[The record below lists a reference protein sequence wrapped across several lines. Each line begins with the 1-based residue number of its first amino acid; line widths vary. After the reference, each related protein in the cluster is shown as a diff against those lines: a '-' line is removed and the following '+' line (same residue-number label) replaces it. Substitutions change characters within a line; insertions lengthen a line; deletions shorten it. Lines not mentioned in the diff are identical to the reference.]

1 MSATE
6 TDAAAIP
13 DGARDEIPTRD
24 ARAALEKHFG
34 FGEFKDGQ
42 ERVVSSLLAGRDALV
57 VMPTGGGKSLCYQ
70 LPALVMDGVT
80 LVVSPLIALM
90 KDQVDGLA
98 RKGIAATV
106 INSTLS
112 PGEQQERIRLLREGA
127 YKLVYVAPERFR
139 SRSFTDALKAVDIA
153 LFAVD
158 EAHCLSQWGHDFR
171 PDYLRLKDAVAALG
185 HPQTAAFTATA
196 TPEVRADILQHLSL
210 RDPFVSVSGFE
221 RPNLALTVSQV
232 AGNRE
237 KHERVEAIIREHRTG
252 IIYCATRKKVEEVAD
267 SLAAQGIK
275 VIAYHGG
282 MEDRDREWAQNAFLD
297 RSKDVVVATNAFG
310 MGIDR
315 SDVRFVIHFETP
327 GSIEAYYQEAGRAG
341 RDGEPSVCELLF
353 NYADTR
359 TQEFFI
365 EGNNPGFETIRD
377 VYRTLRM
384 LADDKHE
391 VMMPIRE
398 LTDTVGAKNQ
408 MAVGSALSSLGRA
421 GYIERFDIVGE
432 RIRGTRLPRPEVP
445 PEQLELDRAALEEK
459 ERRDRQKLESMIR
472 FAYADECRQRWI
484 LDYFGEKDAPECGS
498 CDVCSRQTDRGG
510 LRQPKD
516 DAEFLLVQKA
526 LSGVARASRRLADG
540 RWEGRFGKGKI
551 VGMLTGSRSQD
562 ILSAG
567 LDRLSTHG
575 LLKSEGSA
583 FVHALLK
590 ALESAGLVATQRK
603 ENYALLTLT
612 ARGSEIMRGDR
623 AFRLRWPDAS
633 RLAATG
639 GASGSAKGGNGG
651 IPDLA
656 LEELAFDEALFE
668 KLRQTRQ
675 RLAEEAGGVPA
686 YVIFGNQTLEFLT
699 RLRPTTMEAGLRI
712 RGIGEVK
719 AERYLEPF
727 LEVIRRHHPQPR
739 D

>member
-1 MSATE
+1 MSVTE
-6 TDAAAIP
+6 TETAATPAATRDAP
-13 DGARDEIPTRD
+13 PTRG

-34 FGEFKDGQ
+34 FGEFKEGQ
-42 ERVVSSLLAGRDALV
+42 ERVVSALLAGRDALV
-57 VMPTGGGKSLCYQ
+57 VMPTGGGKSLCFQ
-70 LPALVMDGVT
+70 LPALVMEGVT

-98 RKGIAATV
+98 RQGIAATV

-112 PGEQQERIRLLREGA
+112 PGEQRERIRQLREGA

-139 SRSFTDALKAVDIA
+139 SRAFTEALREVDIA

-171 PDYLRLKDAVAALG
+171 PDYLRLKEAVAALD

-196 TPEVRADILQHLSL
+196 TPEVRTDILQHLAL

-232 AGNRE
+232 GGNRE
-237 KHERVEAIIREHRTG
+237 KYQRLEAVVREYRTG
-252 IIYCATRKKVEEVAD
+252 IVYCATRKKVDEVAD
-267 SLAAQGIK
+267 SLAGQGVK

-282 MEDRDREWAQNAFLD
+282 MDDRNREHAQNAFLD
-297 RSKDVVVATNAFG
+297 RTKDVVVATNAFG

-315 SDVRFVIHFETP
+315 SDVRFVVHFETP
-327 GSIEAYYQEAGRAG
+327 GSVEAYYQEAGRAG

-359 TQEFFI
+359 TQEFFL
-365 EGNNPGFETIRD
+365 EGNNPGYETISD
-377 VYRTLRM
+377 VYRTLRV

-398 LTDTVGAKNQ
+398 LADTVGAKND
-408 MAVGSALSSLGRA
+408 MGVGSALSTLSRA
-421 GYIERFDIVGE
+421 GYIERFDITGE
-432 RIRGTRLPRPEVP
+432 RVRGTRLLKPEVP
-445 PEQLELDRAALEEK
+445 PEQLELDRAALAEK

-472 FAYADECRQRWI
+472 FAYADDCRQRWI
-484 LDYFGEKDAPECGS
+484 LDYFGEKNAPDCGS
-498 CDVCSRQTDRGG
+498 CDICARQVGGEDR
-510 LRQPKD
+510 RPPRSD
-516 DAEFLLVQKA
+516 EEFTAVQKA
-526 LSGVARASRRLADG
+526 LSGVARASRRLPDG
-540 RWEGRFGKGKI
+540 RWEARFGKGKI
-551 VGMLTGSRSQD
+551 VAMLTGSRSQE
-562 ILSAG
+562 ILSSG

-575 LLKSEGSA
+575 LLKTEGSA
-583 FVHALLK
+583 YVHALLK
-590 ALESAGLVATQRK
+590 ELEAAGLVATQRRD
-603 ENYALLTLT
+603 NYALLTLT
-612 ARGSEIMRGDR
+612 SGGTAVMRGDR
-623 AFRLRWPDAS
+623 KFRLRWPDRA
-633 RLAATG
+633 RMGAMTG
-639 GASGSAKGGNGG
+639 GEKGAKSGG

-656 LEELAFDEALFE
+656 LEELAFDESLFE
-668 KLRQTRQ
+668 KLRQTRN

-686 YVIFGNQTLEFLT
+686 YVIFSNQTLEFLT
-699 RLRPTTMEAGLRI
+699 RLRPATMEAGLRI

-727 LEVIRRHHPQPR
+727 LEVIREHGPQPGA
-739 D
+739 

>member
-6 TDAAAIP
+6 TAPAT
-13 DGARDEIPTRD
+13 TRD
-24 ARAALEKHFG
+24 PRAALEKHFG
-34 FGEFKDGQ
+34 FAEFKDGQ
-42 ERVVSSLLAGRDALV
+42 SGVVSALLSGRDALV

-98 RKGIAATV
+98 RKGIAATM

-112 PGEQQERIRLLREGA
+112 PSEQQDRIRQLREGA

-139 SRSFTDALKAVDIA
+139 HRGFTDALKAVEIA

-185 HPQTAAFTATA
+185 QPQTAAFTATA
-196 TPEVRADILQHLSL
+196 TPEVRADILEHLSL

-221 RPNLALTVSQV
+221 RPNLALNISQV

-237 KHERVEAIIREHRTG
+237 KYERLEAVVREHQTG
-252 IIYCATRKKVEEVAD
+252 IVYCATRKKVEEVAD
-267 SLAAQGIK
+267 SLATSGIR

-282 MEDRDREWAQNAFLD
+282 MDDRDREWAQNAFLD

-365 EGNNPGFETIRD
+365 EGNNPGFETICD

-408 MAVGSALSSLGRA
+408 MAVGSALSHLGRA
-421 GYIERFDIVGE
+421 GYLERFDIPGE
-432 RIRGTRLPRPEVP
+432 RIRGTRLLRPEIP

-459 ERRDRQKLESMIR
+459 ERRDHQKLESMIR
-472 FAYADECRQRWI
+472 FAYADECRQQWI
-484 LDYFGEKDAPECGS
+484 LDYFGEKGAAECGS
-498 CDVCSRQTDRGG
+498 CDVCNRETDKSDR
-510 LRQPKD
+510 RPPKD
-516 DAEFLLVQKA
+516 DAEFVIVQKA
-526 LSGVARASRRLADG
+526 LSGVARASRKREDG
-540 RWEGRFGKGKI
+540 PWEGRYGKGKI
-551 VGMLTGSRSQD
+551 VGMLAGSRAQD

-575 LLKSEGSA
+575 LLKSEGTA
-583 FVHALLK
+583 YVHALLK
-590 ALESAGLVATQRK
+590 ALESAGLVATQRRD
-603 ENYALLTLT
+603 NYALLTLT
-612 ARGSEIMRGDR
+612 DHGAEIMRGDR
-623 AFRLRWPDAS
+623 KFRLRWPDAS
-633 RLAATG
+633 RMKALTG
-639 GASGSAKGGNGG
+639 GGSGGSAKNNGG

-656 LEELAFDEALFE
+656 LEELAFDDSLYE
-668 KLRQTRQ
+668 KLRQTRN

-727 LEVIRRHHPQPR
+727 LEVIREHQ
-739 D
+739 